1 MPIDTKTITELRAKT
16 GAGMMD
22 CRKVL
27 LEANGDFDKAMEML
41 RKKGQKVAA
50 NRGDRAT
57 SEGLIH
63 AYVHANGR
71 VGALIEVGCETD
83 FAARSDAFKD
93 LVHDLAMQIVA
104 TNPLYLTP
112 NDVPAEVLEKE
123 KEIYREEM
131 AGSVKA
137 EFAEKALEGKISKY
151 FEEVCLLKQK
161 FIKEDKK
168 TIADLIDEIMGKI
181 GEKIEIKRFVRFEI

>member
-1 MPIDTKTITELRAKT
+1 
-16 GAGMMD
+16 MD

-27 LEANGDFDKAMEML
+27 LEANGDFDKAIEML

-50 NRGDRAT
+50 NRGDKAT
-57 SEGLIH
+57 SEGLVH
-63 AYVHANGR
+63 AYIHANGK
-71 VGALIEVGCETD
+71 VGSLIEVGCETD
-83 FAARSDAFKD
+83 FAARSDDFKE

-104 TNPLYLTP
+104 ANPLYLTP
-112 NDVPAEVLEKE
+112 KDVPMEVLEKE
-123 KEIYREEM
+123 KEIYFEEM
-131 AGSVKA
+131 KGSVKA
-137 EFAEKALEGKISKY
+137 EFAEKALEGKVSKY

-168 TIADLIDEIMGKI
+168 TIADLIDEVMGKI